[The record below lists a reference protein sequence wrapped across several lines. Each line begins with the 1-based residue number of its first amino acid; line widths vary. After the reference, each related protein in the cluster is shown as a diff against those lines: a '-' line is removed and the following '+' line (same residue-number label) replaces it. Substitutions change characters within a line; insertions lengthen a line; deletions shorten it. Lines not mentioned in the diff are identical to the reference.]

1 MLHEYLARGKSLVL
15 IDHPQVFFDPLRV
28 QVLDRHRLHLKVI
41 RLEVL
46 EADTEKDFVCCF
58 YLLNAVLSI
67 EMISFKLI
75 SN

>member
-1 MLHEYLARGKSLVL
+1 MHQYLARGKSLVL
-15 IDHPQVFFDPLRV
+15 VDHPQVFFDPLRV

-58 YLLNAVLSI
+58 YLLNAVLWI
-67 EMISFKLI
+67 KRLEQI
-75 SN
+75 